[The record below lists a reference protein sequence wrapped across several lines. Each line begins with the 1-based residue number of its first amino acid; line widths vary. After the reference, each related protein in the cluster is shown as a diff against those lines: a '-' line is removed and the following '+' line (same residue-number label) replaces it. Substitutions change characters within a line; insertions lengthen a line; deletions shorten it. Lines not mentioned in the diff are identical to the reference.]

1 MQRATARVSCVS
13 SEYPQHLPPT
23 NFSHETKSFTGK
35 RNGGLYPFVG
45 FRNSVGQPRASP
57 TVLQSSA
64 PSNLS
69 RDGTPLRL
77 AGCSGSSSNK
87 FICVMMIPFFSLIT
101 GLPQNYS
108 RPSKYLPGNT
118 LLNKHQQADSL

>member
-35 RNGGLYPFVG
+35 GNGGLYPLVG
-45 FRNSVGQPRASP
+45 FKNSVGQPRASP
-57 TVLQSSA
+57 TALQSSA

-69 RDGTPLRL
+69 IQGTPLRF
-77 AGCSGSSSNK
+77 AGLSDRLSNK
-87 FICVMMIPFFSLIT
+87 HICVMVMPFFFPT
-101 GLPQNYS
+101 Y
-108 RPSKYLPGNT
+108 
-118 LLNKHQQADSL
+118 